1 MNAAVMLN
9 RIFSRLPSA
18 WPRRFGPHCSTRTLL
33 SPSERQTP
41 IGVFAAMTGAAAVE
55 LAERQTP
62 HARGAG
68 AGGALAGATS
78 FAAGAAVVDAT
89 VAGGSEAVVAA
100 DKAAWVCGLLA
111 CAIVACAAG
120 AGAFF
125 DENGAAS
132 ARPHRRSC

>member
-1 MNAAVMLN
+1 MAAEVWAAL
-9 RIFSRLPSA
+9 FDADVVVS
-18 WPRRFGPHCSTRTLL
+18 FGAPEADRCV
-33 SPSERQTP
+33 P
-41 IGVFAAMTGAAAVE
+41 AMTGAAAVE
-55 LAERQTP
+55 LAGRQTP